1 MNHSHII
8 FEMLYFHAFE
18 HAIERFTIKHL
29 FNLAVIHLKDTVLHQ
44 PIGIDEKLFEI
55 RCGVRGDR

>member
-1 MNHSHII
+1 
-8 FEMLYFHAFE
+8 MLYFHAFE